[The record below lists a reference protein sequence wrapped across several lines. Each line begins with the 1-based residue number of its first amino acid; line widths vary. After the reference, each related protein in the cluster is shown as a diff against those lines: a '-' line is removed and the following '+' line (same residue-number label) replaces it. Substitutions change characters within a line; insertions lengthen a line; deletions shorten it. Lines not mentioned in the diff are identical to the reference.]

1 MNDKMFYF
9 LLGFVSMTIISIAV
23 VSYNPTPKTEVVC
36 GGCGSMQ
43 WYSVLADAEDN

>member
-43 WYSVLADAEDN
+43 WYSVLAENE